1 MEKLLTV
8 KQVAQMLAVST
19 KTIYQMVSEGTIP
32 YLRLGNIIRFE
43 AEAIESYLQSCRRG
57 SK

>member
-43 AEAIESYLQSCRRG
+43 AEAIQEFLNRCRRNP
-57 SK
+57 K